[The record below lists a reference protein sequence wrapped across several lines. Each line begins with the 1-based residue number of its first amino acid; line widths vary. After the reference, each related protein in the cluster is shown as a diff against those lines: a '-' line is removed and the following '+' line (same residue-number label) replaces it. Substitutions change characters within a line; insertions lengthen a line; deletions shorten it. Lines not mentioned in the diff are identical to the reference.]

1 MAKAPAKPAPAAT
14 YDPERS
20 YRVRLTRIAK
30 IGALRLLP
38 RNEHE
43 LSGAA
48 LNALVAEHGTEI
60 VDAAE
65 PRE

>member
-1 MAKAPAKPAPAAT
+1 MAKAPAKSAPAA
-14 YDPERS
+14 YEPERS

-30 IGALRLLP
+30 IGGLRLLP

-60 VDAAE
+60 VDAAD